1 MSKKV
6 KTIIGVIIIVAVIA
20 AIIPTFLSNKIEYV
34 NFNDAR
40 QKTKTVEVKGTW
52 LKDKEAKFEGNKF
65 SFYMRDDNN
74 TEMKIVYDGA
84 KPNNFEVAEAVVVKG
99 KVKDGVFMANDILTK
114 CPSKYEAKEM
124 KN

>member
-1 MSKKV
+1 MSNKV
-6 KTIIGVIIIVAVIA
+6 KTIIGIIIIVAVIA
-20 AIIPTFLSNKIEYV
+20 AIVPTFLSNKIEYV
-34 NFNDAR
+34 NFNDA
-40 QKTKTVEVKGTW
+40 QHKTKTVEVKGTW

-65 SFYMRDDNN
+65 SFYMKDDNN

>member
-6 KTIIGVIIIVAVIA
+6 KTIIGIIIIVAVII

-52 LKDKEAKFEGNKF
+52 LRDKESKFEGNKF

>member
-6 KTIIGVIIIVAVIA
+6 KTIIGIIIIVAVIV

-34 NFNDAR
+34 NFNDAK

-65 SFYMRDDNN
+65 SFYMKDDNN

>member
-6 KTIIGVIIIVAVIA
+6 KTIIGIIIIVAVIV

>member
-52 LKDKEAKFEGNKF
+52 LKDKESKFEGNKF

-74 TEMKIVYDGA
+74 TEMKIIFDGA

-99 KVKDGVFMANDILTK
+99 KMKDGVFMANDILTK

>member
-1 MSKKV
+1 MSNKV
-6 KTIIGVIIIVAVIA
+6 KTIIGIVIIVAVIA
-20 AIIPTFLSNKIEYV
+20 AIVPTFLSNKIEYV
-34 NFNDAR
+34 SFNDA
-40 QKTKTVEVKGTW
+40 QHKTKTVEVKGIW

-65 SFYMRDDNN
+65 SFYMKDDNN

-99 KVKDGVFMANDILTK
+99 KVKDGVFVANDILTK

>member
-6 KTIIGVIIIVAVIA
+6 KTIIGIIIIVAVIV

-40 QKTKTVEVKGTW
+40 QKKKTVEVKGTW

>member
-6 KTIIGVIIIVAVIA
+6 KTIIGIVIIVAVIV

>member
-99 KVKDGVFMANDILTK
+99 KVRDGVFMANDILTK

>member
-6 KTIIGVIIIVAVIA
+6 KTIIGIIIVVAVIA

-34 NFNDAR
+34 NFNDAMK
-40 QKTKTVEVKGTW
+40 KTKTVEVKGKW
-52 LKDKEAKFEGNKF
+52 LKDKESKFESNKF
-65 SFYMRDDNN
+65 SFYMQDDNN
-74 TEMKIVYDGA
+74 SEMKVVFDGA
-84 KPNNFEVAEAVVVKG
+84 KPNNFEMAEAVVVKG
-99 KVKDGVFMANDILTK
+99 KVKEGVFMANEILTK